1 MNYKFTLIALCCLL
15 MLTTRVATAANAT
28 ISLDNIEKWERLSTD
43 SLYQLAKNYMDVQNM
58 PDSAL
63 LCFTVITNRYYDRT
77 PKGKDR
83 LTYAT
88 ALQQTGILYFY
99 YFGDLYNA
107 QTYFLQALD
116 AAERL
121 NLPEILPRV
130 HLSQANLYLADYSIR
145 EKNPNFM
152 RVIDMY
158 KKAFVESIRTR
169 QMTPLQPIF
178 INLVQV
184 AFGDQ
189 KMEQVWDIVEQYD
202 KLQIEPDAYMGAY
215 AKQLCKA
222 MLLWRVGKTDSAV
235 HLIETIPIGEDV
247 PLRQRQQIKIIKND
261 ILYHANLYL
270 GNNEK
275 ALSHIWQEVQLA
287 KQEQDATA
295 LTDAYRYLFE
305 FYTHIND
312 TKQAEQC
319 ELQWLRC
326 KDEAINQ
333 TRVSELKNA
342 EFLSDI
348 AKFNDQMKSLSQQRQ
363 TQRRILI
370 IVSLF
375 LMLTLAMIAMLIF
388 NYRRLKRSHRA
399 LYEKNLELMEAEELQ
414 RIKAEEQQ
422 RVKSEKIKYGTSRLD
437 EETYSQLLEQVM
449 DFLNTSD
456 EIYQESFTI
465 VRMAELLGVNQNYI
479 SQAIN
484 ARGEQS
490 FKSLLG
496 EFRIKEACR
505 RMQDKENYDNYTVE
519 GIGQS
524 VGFSSRPYFVQLF
537 KKLTGLTPSAY
548 QKMAKERT

>member
-1 MNYKFTLIALCCLL
+1 MAALKASA
-15 MLTTRVATAANAT
+15 VNAT
-28 ISLDNIEKWERLSTD
+28 ISIDDISKWEKLSTD

-77 PKGKDR
+77 PKGRDR
-83 LTYAT
+83 QTYAT

-99 YFGDLYNA
+99 YYGDLYKA
-107 QTYFLQALD
+107 QTYFLQAQE

-121 NLPEILPRV
+121 NVPEVLLRIYV
-130 HLSQANLYLADYSIR
+130 SQANLYLADYSIR

-152 RVIDMY
+152 PVIDMY

-169 QMTPLQPIF
+169 QETPLQPII

-189 KMEQVWDIVEQYD
+189 KMEQAWDIVEQYD
-202 KLQIEPDAYMGAY
+202 KMQIAPDAYMGAY

-222 MLLWRVGKTDSAV
+222 MLLWRVGRTDSAV
-235 HLIETIPIGEDV
+235 HLIETIPIGEEI

-275 ALSHIWQEVQLA
+275 ALSHIWQEVHLA
-287 KQEQDATA
+287 EQEQDATA

-312 TKQAEQC
+312 TKQAEKC

-326 KDEAINQ
+326 KDEAINR
-333 TRVSELKNA
+333 TRVSEMKDA
-342 EFLSDI
+342 EFLMDI
-348 AKFNDQMKSLSQQRQ
+348 SKLNDQMKSLSQQRQ
-363 TQRRILI
+363 TQQRILI

-375 LMLTLAMIAMLIF
+375 LLLTLAMIAMLVSNF
-388 NYRRLKRSHRA
+388 RRLKRSHRA
-399 LYEKNLELMEAEELQ
+399 LYEKNLELLEAEEQ
-414 RIKAEEQQ
+414 RLKAEEQQ
-422 RVKSEKIKYGTSRLD
+422 RAKAEKVKYGTSRLD
-437 EETYSQLLEQVM
+437 EETSSQLLEQVM
-449 DFLNTSD
+449 DFLHTSD

-465 VRMAELLGVNQNYI
+465 ARMAELLGVNQNYI

-505 RMQDKENYDNYTVE
+505 RMQDNEKYANYTVE